1 MITVGVD
8 SYITLEYADDYM
20 STASEEVRTAWEALT
35 ESQREAVLKKSATQ
49 IDNIIYTGQRKYV
62 GQTMAFPRT
71 KGVQT
76 YSSDL
81 TIGIPENVRIA
92 QIENAMFLLETTSSK
107 QIAKARQRARAGIT
121 KYELADWK
129 ETYSGNT
136 YSVYDETNK
145 LANEEVLVYLNR
157 YRNGSFKSVI

>member
-8 SYITLEYADDYM
+8 SYITLEYAESYM
-20 STASEEVRTAWEALT
+20 SSATEEVRTAWESLT
-35 ESQREAVLKKSATQ
+35 ESGKEAILKKSAAQ

-71 KGVQT
+71 RGDQIK
-76 YSSDL
+76 SDDL

-92 QIENAMFLLETTSSK
+92 QIENATFLLDTKSAK
-107 QIAKARQRARAGIT
+107 QVAQARQRAASGIT

-129 ETYSGNT
+129 ETYGGKT
-136 YSVYDETNK
+136 YSVYDESNK
-145 LANEEVLVYLNR
+145 LANENVLVYLNR

>member
-8 SYITLEYADDYM
+8 SYITLEYAESYM
-20 STASEEVRTAWEALT
+20 ATASEEVRTAWESLDDTAK
-35 ESQREAVLKKSATQ
+35 EAILKKSAAQ

-71 KGVQT
+71 KGVQIE
-76 YSSDL
+76 SSDL
-81 TIGIPENVRIA
+81 TVGIPENVRIA
-92 QIENAMFLLETTSSK
+92 QIENAMFLLDTKSSN
-107 QIAKARQRARAGIT
+107 QLAKARQRARAGIT
-121 KYELADWK
+121 KFELADWK
-129 ETYSGNT
+129 ETYGGTT

-145 LANEEVLVYLNR
+145 LANEQVLVYLNR

>member
-35 ESQREAVLKKSATQ
+35 ESQREAILKKSAAQ

-71 KGVQT
+71 KGVQVH
-76 YSSDL
+76 SSDL
-81 TIGIPENVRIA
+81 TVGIPENVRIA
-92 QIENAMFLLETTSSK
+92 QIENATFLLDTASSK
-107 QIAKARQRARAGIT
+107 QLEKAKQRAKAGIT
-121 KYELADWK
+121 KIELADWK
-129 ETYSGNT
+129 ETYGGKT
-136 YSVYDETNK
+136 YSVYDESNK